1 MVFIRG
7 YASDK
12 ISVYHIMIE
21 LNPQYEKIFDPCNI
35 DDDCDK
41 IAGLMSYK
49 VNIIKEAMV
58 AGLYKQAVTMYLQL
72 LKSMCIHFVEDEHYC
87 YFDDMYSPE
96 YVMQRVFEGLQMC
109 NLDLETAMF
118 LKEGHDEI
126 MQTECYQEYGYPS
139 YI

>member
-1 MVFIRG
+1 
-7 YASDK
+7 
-12 ISVYHIMIE
+12 MIQ
-21 LNPQYEKIFDPCNI
+21 LNPQYEKIFDPRNI

-41 IAGLMSYK
+41 IASLMSSDAAL
-49 VNIIKEAMV
+49 IKEAME

-72 LKSMCIHFVEDEHYC
+72 LKAMCIHFVEDEHYC

-96 YVMQRVFEGLQMC
+96 YFMQRVFEDLQMC
-109 NLDLETAMF
+109 NLDFDSAML

-126 MQTECYQEYGYPS
+126 MQTECYKEYGYPS